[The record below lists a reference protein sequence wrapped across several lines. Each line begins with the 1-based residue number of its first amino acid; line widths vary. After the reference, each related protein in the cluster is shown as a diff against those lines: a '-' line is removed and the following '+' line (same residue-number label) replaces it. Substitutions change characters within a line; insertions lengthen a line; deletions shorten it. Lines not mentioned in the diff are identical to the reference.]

1 MELPPNESKYIFIE
15 IDFTLTAVAILE
27 RMNSNSI
34 VFFSAHLRFLII
46 QNNIF
51 VTQKNDEISECQ
63 IRYI

>member
-34 VFFSAHLRFLII
+34 VFFQLITNSFPK
-46 QNNIF
+46 QYFCNTEKRRN
-51 VTQKNDEISECQ
+51 
-63 IRYI
+63 